1 MNIDLHCH
9 TNLSDGTLTPDQLL
23 DLAVERDIKMLS
35 ITDHDTL
42 DAYSGITSFPPSIEI
57 ITGIEFSSQWE
68 KLGVHVV
75 GLNLNLSSSDL
86 NDAVFMQ

>member
-42 DAYSGITSFPPSIEI
+42 DAYSEITSFPPSIEI
-57 ITGIEFSSQWE
+57 ITGIVDEAAEGHKYLEAGKS
-68 KLGVHVV
+68 KGKVLYKI
-75 GLNLNLSSSDL
+75 
-86 NDAVFMQ
+86 